1 MVPRPGGRGGLDLPP
16 CLLDA
21 WKQSAAARARR
32 PQPRSTSRP
41 SRHTARMPPHMATI
55 SHRIAGSG
63 PRVAVVAPPRPRG
76 RAAVVAGAAAKGAHR
91 ERTLEGASDDLRAA
105 AAKCLDWAPARRRGR
120 AAFAPVLP
128 TLDHCLFKMPP
139 KGIQMEEATGRR
151 PPGQAGHRPP
161 GEAAGHQDARSGWTR
176 RTCARRPRC
185 AGSAGTCCAQPKTGA
200 PRSGGGHGGQ
210 RRRGRGVLPG
220 CAAAVRVGGDPCGH
234 PQALL
239 GLCCL
244 SGGPKL
250 QSLGKVILVALAATM
265 HVSCQCRVLE
275 ARHLPGIH
283 WEAMQAD
290 VLEYYDQTVSSR
302 SGSFYIPA
310 VFRANDAI
318 GDWKEEGAAARR

>member
-1 MVPRPGGRGGLDLPP
+1 M
-16 CLLDA
+16 
-21 WKQSAAARARR
+21 AA
-32 PQPRSTSRP
+32 
-41 SRHTARMPPHMATI
+41 I

-105 AAKCLDWAPARRRGR
+105 AAKCLDRAPARRRVR

-128 TLDHCLFKMPP
+128 TLDHCLFKVAP
-139 KGIQMEEATGRR
+139 KGIQMEEGRR
-151 PPGQAGHRPP
+151 LG
-161 GEAAGHQDARSGWTR
+161 AGHQATPGTGHQARPPATR
-176 RTCARRPRC
+176 TRGAAGRDVRVPGGRAVPGALGPAARDRRQALPAREEDMAANGA
-185 AGSAGTCCAQPKTGA
+185 AGGEFYPGA
-200 PRSGGGHGGQ
+200 P
-210 RRRGRGVLPG
+210 LPFG
-220 CAAAVRVGGDPCGH
+220 LAEIRAAIPKH
-234 PQALL
+234 SL

-265 HVSCQCRVLE
+265 HVVRFKLYCPVNVVCWKRAICLE
-275 ARHLPGIH
+275 FIGK
-283 WEAMQAD
+283 AD